1 MTSSRG
7 STYGT
12 RTPGTISS
20 SRTSRSGVNSG
31 SPAIAGGRVSRK
43 QGVAYSPGQNAVV
56 SGSRVNRKAPSY
68 PGYPPTRRSLYH
80 YHRDHYP
87 SHRIFY
93 WITWPNCCRPIC
105 YSWGPYYTFGF
116 FWPYYHRRF
125 IFVSLCGYWPDYD
138 YRRYYWYGWH
148 PYEWYGYY
156 PPGYVIAGPTY
167 NYYYYN
173 KAPQGE
179 GLDEAQQKLEE
190 KPPAEP
196 APETRADRY
205 FDQAVKAFDAGDY
218 GAARQK
224 FHAAM
229 QASPEDVVLPF
240 AYVQAL
246 FACGDY
252 QKATEVL
259 REALANVS
267 PEQEGVFYPRG
278 LYSDENVL
286 QEQIKQ
292 LEDVVV
298 QNPLN
303 TDFELLLGYQL
314 LGMSRFDEAGG
325 YLKHAQLDETNR
337 QAATMLLSVLEKLGK
352 TAAKSPESEPVTP
365 GENP

>member
-1 MTSSRG
+1 VAPSPRPNAVVGG
-7 STYGT
+7 S
-12 RTPGTISS
+12 
-20 SRTSRSGVNSG
+20 
-31 SPAIAGGRVSRK
+31 RVSRK
-43 QGVAYSPGQNAVV
+43 APIS
-56 SGSRVNRKAPSY
+56 PSY

-80 YHRDHYP
+80 YHRHHYP

-105 YSWGPYYTFGF
+105 YSWGPRFKFGF

-173 KAPQGE
+173 KEPQGE
-179 GLDEAQQKLEE
+179 GLDEAQQRLEE

-196 APETRADRY
+196 APESRADRY

-218 GAARQK
+218 ATAKQK

-246 FACGDY
+246 FADGDY
-252 QKATEVL
+252 RKATEVL
-259 REALANVS
+259 REAMTNVS

-278 LYSDENVL
+278 LYSEEGIL
-286 QEQIKQ
+286 EGQIKQ
-292 LEDVVV
+292 LEQAVGHDS
-298 QNPLN
+298 P
-303 TDFELLLGYQL
+303 DPDDELLLGYQL

-325 YLKHAQLDETNR
+325 YLKHAQRDETNR
-337 QAATMLLSVLEKLGK
+337 QAATVLLGVLEKLEK
-352 TAAKSPESEPVTP
+352 TGAESSDPKPVTLDEEP
-365 GENP
+365 